1 MRSMRVF
8 RHYDDLP
15 ASARTAV
22 VALGNFDG
30 VHRGHQAVLATARR
44 EAQLRGVP
52 FAVVTFEPHPR
63 SVFRPDDA
71 PFRLTPFRV
80 KAQHLE
86 ALGVEVLV
94 TLHFDA
100 EFARVPADQ
109 FVKRVLVDGI
119 AATHVAV
126 GYDFCFGHKRQGDAK
141 LLQEMGKAH
150 GFGLT
155 VVQPVRDSED
165 EIFASS
171 LIRSYLK
178 DGQPARAAALLGH
191 LWEMEGRVEP
201 GERRGRAFGF
211 PTANIDP
218 GEHLQPLHGIYAV
231 RAGIVDD
238 ATAERRDAATVW
250 RDAVAYFGRR
260 PAVGG
265 DHALLEVHLFDF
277 AEDLYGRHLRT
288 AFIDFLRPDRDFDD
302 LSALKAQIAADCR
315 QARQVLQAR
324 AFNAGEVVGD
334 TDP

>member
-1 MRSMRVF
+1 MPSMRVF
-8 RHYDDLP
+8 RHYDGLP
-15 ASARTAV
+15 ASARAAV

-44 EAQLRGVP
+44 EAQRRGVP

-63 SVFRPDDA
+63 SVFRPNDA
-71 PFRLTPFRV
+71 PFRLTPFRA

-100 EFARVPADQ
+100 DFSAVPADE

-126 GYDFCFGHKRQGDAK
+126 GYDFCFGYKRKGDAK
-141 LLQEMGKAH
+141 LLNEMGEAH
-150 GFGLT
+150 GFGTT
-155 VVQPVRDSED
+155 VVQAVRDPEN

-191 LWEMEGRVEP
+191 LWEMEGRVEA

-211 PTANIDP
+211 PTANMDP
-218 GEHLQPLHGIYAV
+218 GEHLHPMHGIYAV
-231 RAGIVDD
+231 RAGIVD
-238 ATAERRDAATVW
+238 DAATVW

-265 DHALLEVHLFDF
+265 DRALLEVHLFDF
-277 AEDLYGRHLRT
+277 DEDLYGRHVRA

-302 LSALKAQIAADCR
+302 VSALKTQIAADCR

-324 AFNAGEVVGD
+324 ALKAGEVARD
-334 TDP
+334 SDP